1 MCIRDSF
8 YIRKLKDF
16 LSLSKKNKVYASQW
30 VRDHKGRKH
39 KGRDRIVSTRLNLWC
54 ENHKCGKLSSKR
66 LNKALYGMCL
76 EDLGL
81 FNNICSE
88 KDDFYGLYSLPMM
101 AKLLGDSHISSV
113 LGKTVNSRACLFK
126 FSSYMKNRENIPSYI
141 YPLFTEINNQLL
153 AQTDSRY
160 RQGMLFLPGSLQEFD
175 KKGLDNFLYTPEIKV
190 KPTPTP
196 LPLITATPFP
206 TAAPLPTI
214 APTPTPVP
222 TVAPTAVPVK
232 LSYFG
237 RQVERFETKKLKR
250 LRIRLNI
257 FNKDY
262 TFSKRAKAR
271 LGNCLLYTSP
281 SPRDRTRSRMPSSA

>member
-1 MCIRDSF
+1 
-8 YIRKLKDF
+8 
-16 LSLSKKNKVYASQW
+16 
-30 VRDHKGRKH
+30 
-39 KGRDRIVSTRLNLWC
+39 
-54 ENHKCGKLSSKR
+54 
-66 LNKALYGMCL
+66 MCL

-113 LGKTVNSRACLFK
+113 LGKTVNSQACLFK
-126 FSSYMKNRENIPSYI
+126 FSSYMKTRENIPPYI

-175 KKGLDNFLYTPEIKV
+175 KKGLDSFLYTPEVKI

-214 APTPTPVP
+214 APTPTAIP
-222 TVAPTAVPVK
+222 TAVPTAVPVK

-237 RQVERFETKKLKR
+237 RQVQRFETKKLNR

-257 FNKDY
+257 FKKDY
-262 TFSKRAKAR
+262 TFSKKAKSRLSKELARFLKRKALRELRDNDILGTKRAPLPVLFLKFFIEADNYQALYNIIGE
-271 LGNCLLYTSP
+271 LGNRFYVFNDIDKTGDPVMVELKFQGKSWSLYLV
-281 SPRDRTRSRMPSSA
+281 RKK